1 MTNASETQG
10 REPFEQRDAAP
21 FFPSEGRFSPV
32 VPLSQVSE
40 AQAASSEAQASSIEA
55 QASSPESAVE
65 PEEHEETTLVPTRAS
80 HAHGLSAASV
90 SAERISV
97 AHASA
102 AHAARPKGLAQSWP
116 VTLIA
121 VVLSVVA
128 GLIAGAYL
136 VGSKRA
142 FEVHRPAV
150 NDAAAEQVATEA
162 KVSEAASATTD
173 APIKPEVREKEADAK
188 PETENEAARAAKDAP
203 STAAGGAR
211 ALAAEPA
218 PRHVVN
224 TEPRAERTARAVAT
238 EERNSPPAP
247 RLTQQ
252 RDAAATSSRRAQ
264 VLERRAS
271 APSTPTERTLPVSAP
286 PASSKSRKVIQWP

>member
-40 AQAASSEAQASSIEA
+40 AQAASSEAQATSIEA
-55 QASSPESAVE
+55 QAVSSESAVE

-80 HAHGLSAASV
+80 HAHDLSAASV

-102 AHAARPKGLAQSWP
+102 AHAARPKGLARSWP

-150 NDAAAEQVATEA
+150 NDAAAERVATEA
-162 KVSEAASATTD
+162 KGSEAASATT
-173 APIKPEVREKEADAK
+173 
-188 PETENEAARAAKDAP
+188 
-203 STAAGGAR
+203 GAQ
-211 ALAAEPA
+211 
-218 PRHVVN
+218 
-224 TEPRAERTARAVAT
+224 TSQ
-238 EERNSPPAP
+238 RNSPPAP
-247 RLTQQ
+247 RPTQQ

-264 VLERRAS
+264 VVERRAS